1 MHIEPVTDHNQIS
14 AIEELAYDIWHEH
27 YTPIIGKKQVDYM
40 LKKFQSS
47 KAMNEQIQ
55 NGSLYFLCEYEN
67 RPIGYMS
74 VDISDETLFLSKFY
88 VTSAERGNRY
98 GRIMLTYLEALAKE
112 KSLNKIS
119 LTVNR
124 YNTKSIKVYE
134 KLGFFKC
141 GTVIKDIG
149 NGFFMDDHK
158 MEKKLQLFDFHS

>member
-158 MEKKLQLFDFHS
+158 MELKLQLFDFHS